1 MGIKFDIRKYSAA
14 EITLLV
20 IFALGL
26 LLASVVVR
34 HRNKIRLS
42 GPIELKLAGLGVSL
56 PAGGGWQG
64 LAEWKY
70 DPAKD
75 MFFLMGQLNVGTQVG
90 AIVQWR
96 YMAVSERLMP
106 EEQLSKEARARE
118 IEVEIVD
125 AGQIGGD
132 VVMEWAQAKLR
143 GGLEDIFFGIAHLGQ
158 GQIAELEVVTFAD
171 PQMGWRIFQ
180 AVARSLKLRPVDIL
194 EKGGRVRG

>member
-14 EITLLV
+14 EMVLLV

-26 LLASVVVR
+26 GLGSLVVS

-42 GPIELKLAGLGVSL
+42 EPIELKLAGLGVSL

-64 LAEWKY
+64 LVEWKY
-70 DPAKD
+70 DPSKD
-75 MFFLMGQLNVGTQVG
+75 MFFLMGQLNVGTRVG

-96 YMAVSERLMP
+96 YTAVSERLRP

-132 VVMEWAQAKLR
+132 VVMEWAQAELR

-171 PQMGWRIFQ
+171 PEMGWRVFQ